1 MSGAPLTTRGSVRL
15 PRLALWLL
23 LGGLLVA
30 CDRWVGVTLRNDGA
44 EPLTVVWSTSIV
56 RETPLRSVL
65 EPGKTAEAGYI
76 GGPPDPWPDFIVKAF
91 DPSGALVYCRSFTP
105 REQQSSSSRKTISVK
120 PGDLRCT
127 QTP

>member
-1 MSGAPLTTRGSVRL
+1 MRGVPLTTPGSVGPHRL
-15 PRLALWLL
+15 VVWLF
-23 LGGLLVA
+23 LGISLVA

-44 EPLTVVWSTSIV
+44 EPLTVVWSTLSV

-65 EPGKTAEAGYI
+65 EPGKTADAGYI

-91 DPSGALVYCRSFTP
+91 DPSGVLVYCRSFTP
-105 REQQSSSSRKTISVK
+105 GQQQSSSNRNPISVK

-127 QTP
+127 QSQ

>member
-1 MSGAPLTTRGSVRL
+1 VSGAPLTTRGSVT
-15 PRLALWLL
+15 PQRLAGWLL
-23 LGGLLVA
+23 LGTLLVA

-44 EPLTVVWSTSIV
+44 EALTVVWSSSSV
-56 RETPLRSVL
+56 RETPLGSVL

-105 REQQSSSSRKTISVK
+105 DQQRSSSSRNPISVK

-127 QTP
+127 QSP